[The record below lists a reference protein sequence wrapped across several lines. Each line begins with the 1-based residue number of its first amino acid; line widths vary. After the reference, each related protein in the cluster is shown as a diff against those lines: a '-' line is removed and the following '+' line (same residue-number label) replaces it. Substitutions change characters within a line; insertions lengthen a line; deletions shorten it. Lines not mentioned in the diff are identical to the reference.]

1 MSDFSFDVVSRVDKQ
16 SLSDAV
22 IQAQR
27 EIATRFD
34 FKNSRSSLELKDL
47 EITVIAD
54 DELKLKNVLDILQ
67 SRCVKRGVSLKALQY
82 GKAEP
87 ASQGTLRQVITCTQ
101 GISKDQA
108 KRITESLKSSKL
120 KVSTQIQDEQVRV
133 SSKSKDELQKA
144 IALVKEL
151 PLEFPVQFMN
161 YR

>member
-16 SLSDAV
+16 NLSDAV

-27 EIATRFD
+27 EISTRFD
-34 FKNSRSSLELKDL
+34 FKNSRSSLEQADL
-47 EITVIAD
+47 QITVIAD

-82 GKAEP
+82 GKVEP
-87 ASQGTLRQVITCTQ
+87 ASQGTLRQVITCAQ

-108 KRITESLKSSKL
+108 KRITESIKSAKL
-120 KVSTQIQDEQVRV
+120 KVSTQIQDEQIRV

-144 IALVKEL
+144 VALVKGL
-151 PLEFPVQFMN
+151 PLDFPVQFIN